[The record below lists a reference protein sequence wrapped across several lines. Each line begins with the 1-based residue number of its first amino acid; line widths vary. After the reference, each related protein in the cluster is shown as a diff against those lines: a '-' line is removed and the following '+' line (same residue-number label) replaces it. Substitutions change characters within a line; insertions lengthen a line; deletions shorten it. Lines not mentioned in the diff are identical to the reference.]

1 MIKKYY
7 VDDIKGH
14 RIYEGFDE
22 DYAYKIC
29 RQYNESCGGTY
40 EVEEEEIRNDLPE
53 DEFRDLKDNVCND
66 LLDLMCDIRG
76 VKDTIKYL
84 VESGLSIR
92 ELLALDFD
100 EDDIINVLEERE

>member
-7 VDDIKGH
+7 VNDIKGN
-14 RIYEGFDE
+14 RLYEGFDE
-22 DYAYKIC
+22 NTAYRQC
-29 RQYNESCGGTY
+29 RQYNETCGGTFA
-40 EVEEEEIRNDLPE
+40 VREEEIKNDLPE
-53 DEFRDLKDNVCND
+53 SDFVDLKGNVCDD
-66 LLDLMCDIRG
+66 LLNLMCDVRG

-100 EDDIINVLEERE
+100 EEDIVNVLEEDK